1 MGAAEPHFAELAAI
15 DRLIHDP
22 SRLAILS
29 ALLGWTE
36 AEFQY
41 LQGVTG
47 LTKGNLSSHLAKLE
61 TAGIVE
67 VSKGYKGKKPWTR
80 AKLTRE
86 GRSRVEAHW
95 AALDRIR
102 AVTFS
107 YKA

>member
-1 MGAAEPHFAELAAI
+1 MSQEEPHFAELAEM

-41 LQGVTG
+41 LLDATG

-61 TAGIVE
+61 AGGLVE
-67 VSKGYKGKKPWTR
+67 ISKGYKGKKPWTR
-80 AKLTRE
+80 AKLSKP
-86 GRSRVEAHW
+86 GRARVEAHW
-95 AALDRIR
+95 ANLDRIR
-102 AVTFS
+102 TATMS
-107 YKA
+107 YK

>member
-1 MGAAEPHFAELAAI
+1 MSQDEPHFAELAAM

-41 LQGVTG
+41 LLEVTG

-61 TAGIVE
+61 SGGLVE
-67 VSKGYKGKKPWTR
+67 LTKGYKGKKPWTR
-80 AKLTRE
+80 AKLTRA
-86 GRSRVEAHW
+86 GRAQAEAHW

-102 AVTFS
+102 AATMS

>member
-1 MGAAEPHFAELAAI
+1 MSHDEPHFAELAAM
-15 DRLIHDP
+15 DRLIHEP

-41 LQGVTG
+41 LLETTG

-61 TAGIVE
+61 AGGLVE
-67 VSKGYKGKKPWTR
+67 VNKGYKGKKPWTR

-86 GRSRVEAHW
+86 GRARVEAHW
-95 AALDRIR
+95 GALDRIR
-102 AVTFS
+102 AASLS
-107 YKA
+107 YK